1 MDKDEIKQLI
11 KKQIASVDRKIDSL
25 KDLTG
30 AIAPDDAIGRISR
43 MDAINNK
50 SVNEAALRQ
59 SETKLKNLHYAM
71 DHVNDDD
78 FGLCVA
84 CKAPIPIGRLLL
96 IPESRKCIR
105 CAQK

>member
-1 MDKDEIKQLI
+1 MDNDEIKQLI
-11 KKQIASVDRKIDSL
+11 KKQIASVERKIESL

-30 AIAPDDAIGRISR
+30 AIAPDDAIGRVSR

-50 SVNEAALRQ
+50 SVNEAALKQ
-59 SETKLKNLHYAM
+59 SEAKLKNLHYAM

-96 IPESRKCIR
+96 MPESRKCIS